1 MSKNYDEVE
10 ILDTVIIVV
19 IIAVLVFMI
28 LDLGYYIGEKQTE
41 DKYCKT
47 YEYVNLDNNTGYA
60 QSCWGDK
67 GRLVCET
74 TDGTIVQVKQYTPIT
89 KCQKHE

>member
-10 ILDTVIIVV
+10 ILDTVIIIV

-74 TDGTIVQVKQYTPIT
+74 TDRTIVQVKQYTPIT

>member
-1 MSKNYDEVE
+1 LSKNYDEVE
-10 ILDTVIIVV
+10 ILGTIMIVSA
-19 IIAVLVFMI
+19 IAVLVFII
-28 LDLGYYIGEKQTE
+28 LCVGYYFGEKQTK

-74 TDGTIVQVKQYTPIT
+74 IDGTIIQVKQYTPIK

>member
-1 MSKNYDEVE
+1 LSRNYDEVE
-10 ILDTVIIVV
+10 ILGTLMMVLA
-19 IIAVLVFMI
+19 IAGLVFI
-28 LDLGYYIGEKQTE
+28 VLCLGYYVGEKQTE
-41 DKYCKT
+41 EKYCKT

-60 QSCWGDK
+60 QSCWGDE

-74 TDGTIVQVKQYTPIT
+74 TDGTVIQVKQYTPIT